1 MTIAVDWDV
10 KHQTKQNMES
20 LAPVKSRLESAAM
33 INGYKYHNNLKKKA
47 YWRTDKS
54 PAAEESGEV
63 ESLAAW
69 TSD

>member
-47 YWRTDKS
+47 Y
-54 PAAEESGEV
+54 
-63 ESLAAW
+63 
-69 TSD
+69 